1 MANNNSRIFKQQYL
15 FEHRNT
21 SLLKEV
27 INLALNPFI
36 LFYIKKIPVYTNSD
50 IQYTLE
56 EAIQELYPIIK
67 RVITGNAAIE
77 HLTDIL
83 SHTSIDDAKVIERI
97 ISKDLKCGVS
107 VSTVNSI
114 WAGLIPEY
122 PVMLASKFEQK
133 LIDRLAFPVLIQE
146 KVDGGRF
153 NAIVRNNEVNFF
165 SRSGNII
172 DIPNDQMKL
181 AFIELGRLFD
191 FPVVF
196 DGELLIAETGW
207 QLMERKKG
215 NGILNKCIRNTVTEK
230 EVVGIRAIIWD
241 YIPEEDFRTGI
252 WNVPVKFRFQTLK
265 QKLAIFGY
273 DYYIKL
279 VETSYVNSFA
289 EAEIIFNDYLEQGK
303 EGIIIK
309 DPNSIWE
316 NKRSTKCIKMKA
328 ENDVDAEV
336 IGWIEGTG
344 KYIGKMGSLQCRAG
358 SVEFNVGSGFSDK
371 QREEI
376 TPFII
381 GQIIAVKYNT
391 IITDK
396 RTNKKSLFLP
406 IFASFRADKT
416 EADIL

>member
-1 MANNNSRIFKQQYL
+1 MINHIFEKLANNNSRIFKQQYL

-196 DGELLIAETGW
+196 EIPRLITAVSSSCSCCIFCTILLEDPHKGS
-207 QLMERKKG
+207 RKK
-215 NGILNKCIRNTVTEK
+215 LSVLLLSPDT
-230 EVVGIRAIIWD
+230 
-241 YIPEEDFRTGI
+241 PECYLLCK
-252 WNVPVKFRFQTLK
+252 NH
-265 QKLAIFGY
+265 
-273 DYYIKL
+273 
-279 VETSYVNSFA
+279 NSQ
-289 EAEIIFNDYLEQGK
+289 YRH
-303 EGIIIK
+303 
-309 DPNSIWE
+309 S
-316 NKRSTKCIKMKA
+316 S
-328 ENDVDAEV
+328 
-336 IGWIEGTG
+336 
-344 KYIGKMGSLQCRAG
+344 
-358 SVEFNVGSGFSDK
+358 
-371 QREEI
+371 
-376 TPFII
+376 
-381 GQIIAVKYNT
+381 
-391 IITDK
+391 
-396 RTNKKSLFLP
+396 
-406 IFASFRADKT
+406 
-416 EADIL
+416 